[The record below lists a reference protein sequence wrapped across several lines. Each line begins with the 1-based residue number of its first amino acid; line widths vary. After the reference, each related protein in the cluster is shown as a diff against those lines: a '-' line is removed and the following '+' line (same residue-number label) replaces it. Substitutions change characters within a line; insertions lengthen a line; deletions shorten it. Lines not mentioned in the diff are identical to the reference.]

1 MPQANVIDASADG
14 TVPRI
19 SDMEQYNNDRQARY
33 QQKKTKDDGKGEDEG
48 NVLGTS
54 GEAQPS
60 LARDGHNL
68 KEADLEK
75 YAEIDKNAMAGYD
88 DYDNIIKDYNW
99 FIDSMQEEKYTKAT
113 KYNQPEKQINMRGD
127 ELKVYNKLMKVGT
140 DDTYKNDASRI
151 QRTTG
156 LSNIL
161 ARKNN
166 IIEFV
171 QRKQQDPKTPLPTG
185 DSNDDKKHS
194 GSMLELLNTQSG
206 AVAAPLANELRFG

>member
-1 MPQANVIDASADG
+1 MPQANVLDASADG

-48 NVLGTS
+48 NVLGTA

-88 DYDNIIKDYNW
+88 DYDNIIEDYNW
-99 FIDSMQEEKYTKAT
+99 FIDSMQDPIYTKT
-113 KYNQPEKQINMRGD
+113 RHGQELQIFMKGD
-127 ELKVYNKLMKVGT
+127 ELKKYNKLMKVGT
-140 DDTYKNDASRI
+140 NANYKRDAGGI
-151 QRTTG
+151 HRTTG
-156 LSNIL
+156 LDNITK
-161 ARKNN
+161 RKDD
-166 IIEFV
+166 IIEYVKF
-171 QRKQQDPKTPLPTG
+171 KQPKQAQTDNKQTDYVPLNERTG
-185 DSNDDKKHS
+185 T
-194 GSMLELLNTQSG
+194 LEILKQSG
-206 AVAAPLANELRFG
+206 GVAAPSANEVLFH